1 MHPIG
6 TPRLVF
12 SCIQRQQDVY
22 RPFFVNFFL
31 TQCDNLVTSDTASH
45 TAVSQVAGIMLAVTF
60 DIIYSL
66 SCLYVINYKFYS
78 GDGSEI

>member
-1 MHPIG
+1 M
-6 TPRLVF
+6 F
-12 SCIQRQQDVY
+12 SHAFRDSRMSIDL
-22 RPFFVNFFL
+22 FSLIFVL